1 MLAKKKLI
9 VVLLGVVPFYA
20 EIAAKDILLYSYKTQ
35 RIEFVNQIFVSL
47 LDSIIGHV
55 DNLKANKSCSCLH
68 DSIVYDVYFIN
79 TTDWPLDK
87 RVVINVSVDQM
98 QVYLTR
104 DWKYVSYFNRNG
116 KKYRINVR
124 ICCEEDVDW
133 VSAVRSDFFIITD
146 SITQRKYR
154 RICSRKEYKEKI
166 DEHECFLE
174 EDGGTELWFVYEDGV
189 LSYWR
194 GNFCDGSLL
203 PMLR

>member
-20 EIAAKDILLYSYKTQ
+20 EIAAKDILLYSYQTQ

-87 RVVINVSVDQM
+87 RVVINVWVDQM

-104 DWKYVSYFNRNG
+104 DWKYVSYFNRKSRFFREFLADIG
-116 KKYRINVR
+116 KKLNK
-124 ICCEEDVDW
+124 C
-133 VSAVRSDFFIITD
+133 
-146 SITQRKYR
+146 Q
-154 RICSRKEYKEKI
+154 
-166 DEHECFLE
+166 
-174 EDGGTELWFVYEDGV
+174 
-189 LSYWR
+189 
-194 GNFCDGSLL
+194 N
-203 PMLR
+203 ML